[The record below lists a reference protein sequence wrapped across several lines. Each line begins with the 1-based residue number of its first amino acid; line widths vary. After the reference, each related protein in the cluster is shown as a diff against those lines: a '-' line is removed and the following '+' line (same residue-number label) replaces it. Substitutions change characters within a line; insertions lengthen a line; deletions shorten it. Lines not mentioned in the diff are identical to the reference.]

1 MSARIF
7 SAVYSYF
14 GIPLGHVA
22 SSGLIGNRESCK
34 TQARSAAFTTGGRRG
49 GVCARRPTPLP
60 RIASRRETMQ
70 RLCLIESDTIECDHA
85 SPHLPF
91 RACRRHGRTTAIAAY
106 AERAVAALRQV
117 PHRFHRLLSARAGR
131 NAADTAS

>member
-1 MSARIF
+1 MSARMF
-7 SAVYSYF
+7 SAEYSYF
-14 GIPLGHVA
+14 GIPLGQVA
-22 SSGLIGNRESCK
+22 SSGLIRKRESCK
-34 TQARSAAFTTGGRRG
+34 TQACSAAFTTGERRG
-49 GVCARRPTPLP
+49 GVCAMRATPLE

-91 RACRRHGRTTAIAAY
+91 RAGRRYGRTSAIAPST
-106 AERAVAALRQV
+106 ERAVAALRQV